1 MPPAQ
6 TDILSRFHP
15 QVAAWF
21 SEVFAA
27 PTAVQAGAWE
37 AISQGENALVVAP
50 TGSGKTLA
58 AFLWS
63 LNSLVERAGQQ
74 ALPIEAAEGAK
85 QSTHGGVRVLYISP
99 LKALGVDVE
108 NNLRAPLNGIARVAQ
123 RMGRDMPDI
132 SVAVRS
138 GDTPQSERN
147 RQLRRPPDI
156 LITTP
161 ESLYL
166 MLTSKAA
173 GILKTVDTVIVD
185 EIHALAG
192 TKRGVHLAL
201 SLERLRR
208 LAGDFQRVGLSA
220 TVRPIEAVANF
231 LGPKTTIVNPPGQKR
246 WNLDVRV
253 PVDDMSD
260 LPVPEEASTIGE
272 HVFESELAL
281 GDAPLEPPAA
291 PRSIWPHIEQAVYR
305 EVMQHRSTI
314 VFVNS
319 RRTAER
325 LTSQLNELWAAEHDP
340 EALSPPTRRPPAQL
354 MKFVDTAGHAAPVI
368 ARAHHG
374 SVSKDERAMT
384 ETMLK
389 EGSLRAVIAT
399 SSLELGIDMG
409 AVDLVIQVESPPS
422 VASGL
427 QRVGRAGHSVG
438 AVSEGSFYPKHR
450 SDLVQTAVTVPRMRE
465 GLIEELHTPRNPLD
479 VLAQQTVAAVAVED
493 LEVDEWYDTVRR
505 AWPYRD
511 LAREV
516 FDSVIDLVVGV
527 YQIGRAHV

>member
-1 MPPAQ
+1 MSTA
-6 TDILSRFHP
+6 ILERFHP
-15 QVAAWF
+15 QVSTWF

-27 PTAVQAGAWE
+27 PTPAQEGAWR
-37 AISQGENALVVAP
+37 AIADGENALVVAP

-74 ALPIEAAEGAK
+74 ALPIDGA
-85 QSTHGGVRVLYISP
+85 QTSTHGGVRVLYISP

-108 NNLRAPLNGIARVAQ
+108 NNLRAPLGGIARVAQ
-123 RMGRDMPDI
+123 RLGRDMPDI
-132 SVAVRS
+132 SVGVRS

-147 RQLRRPPDI
+147 RQLRKPPDI

-192 TKRGVHLAL
+192 TKRGVHLSL

-208 LAGDFQRVGLSA
+208 LAGNFQRIGLSA
-220 TVRPIEAVANF
+220 TVRPLETVANF
-231 LGPKTTIVNPPGQKR
+231 LGPKTTIINPPAKKR
-246 WNLDVRV
+246 WQLDVHV
-253 PVDDMSD
+253 PVEDMSD
-260 LPVPEEASTIGE
+260 LPVPEDASTIGE
-272 HVFESELAL
+272 AVIEGDVETLATE
-281 GDAPLEPPAA
+281 APPGATS
-291 PRSIWPHIEQAVYR
+291 SIWPHIERAVYE
-305 EVMQHRSTI
+305 EVMAHRSTI

-325 LTSQLNELWAAEHDP
+325 LTSQLNELWAKAHDP
-340 EALSPPTRRPPAQL
+340 EALSPETRRPPAQL
-354 MKFVDTAGHAAPVI
+354 MKSVDTAGHAAQVI

-374 SVSKDERAMT
+374 SVSKDERLQT

-427 QRVGRAGHSVG
+427 QRVGRAGHTVG
-438 AVSEGSFYPKHR
+438 AISEGSF
-450 SDLVQTAVTVPRMRE
+450 
-465 GLIEELHTPRNPLD
+465 
-479 VLAQQTVAAVAVED
+479 
-493 LEVDEWYDTVRR
+493 
-505 AWPYRD
+505 
-511 LAREV
+511 
-516 FDSVIDLVVGV
+516 
-527 YQIGRAHV
+527 